1 MKKLLQSLFI
11 LAFIAGSAMAQNR
24 TITGTVTD
32 KEDGKPLPGVT
43 VVVKGT
49 KNGTQTG
56 GDGKYALSVPSASA
70 ELVFS
75 YLGYVS
81 QTVAASGN
89 TVDVVLQSDSKSL
102 TEVVVTALG
111 ISKTKKTI
119 GYSETTVKS
128 EDINKS
134 APVSMLGGLQGKVA
148 GVTISNTSGSPG
160 GSTKIIL
167 RGYTSISGGNQPL
180 YVIDGVPLDNSSIGS
195 DESYDFGNNAN
206 DINPNSVESMSILK
220 GSAATALYG
229 SRGSNGVILIT
240 TKKGTAG
247 KMVVDFSHATTITQV
262 ASVFKPQSTFGQGW
276 DGTFIESENGNWGP
290 KYDGQM
296 RTWGAIVDNSQLLKP
311 YSFIKNN
318 VRDALTNGTE
328 FNSNISLSGGS
339 DKTTYYFSYGNVMSD
354 GYLPSDNDSYKRNNF
369 SVKAAT
375 VIGNFNIEGSVNYV
389 SKTQKFV
396 AQGQGISGIGSSFYE
411 DILQIPQDIPIKDL
425 RDYKNK
431 FFNVDNYFTPY
442 AENPYY
448 SIYENGSRYKNDRIY
463 GNVNFGFTV
472 NDWLKLQFQQ
482 GADVDNAG
490 DRQWHNK
497 NAPTL
502 GSYNDGGNVEGAKRA
517 ADVGRVIEESI
528 KTFEYDSKLNAIFKK
543 TFSDFDIDGVVGV
556 NYNDRG
562 SRFLTTAVEDLAIPG
577 FFSLSNSANKPT
589 STETER
595 HRRLFGAYASATLGY
610 KNNLFLTLA
619 GRNDWSSTL
628 ATGNN
633 SYFYPAASLAYVVS
647 EAFDMKST
655 PISFLKL
662 RASYG
667 ETGSDTDPY
676 RVFDVLN
683 ATNVTLGFGNI
694 RFPVAGVAG
703 YSIANTL
710 NNVNL
715 KPERVKEYEFGG
727 DIRFLS
733 DRIGLDVAYF
743 NRLRVDQILPVPIDP
758 GSGYLFQIL
767 NFGKVRVRG
776 IEAALNIKPVKTT
789 DFNWDLTYTFSR
801 QRNMVMELPAGL
813 DKVIINN
820 AYDADLVAIKGKPL
834 GVFQAPGPE
843 YSPDGKIVVDGT
855 GFPVVAATNKEYGN
869 IQRDYSMGLTNMFT
883 YKSFSL
889 GFTLDYQK
897 GGVFYSGTADLLNF
911 VGADVKST
919 FNDRRPFIV
928 PNSVQKITDANGN
941 LIRYEENTTPITE
954 GLIDDYYYPT
964 TNKAMVYSNRILDK
978 TFLKLREASLSYTLP
993 KTIAGKIGA
1002 NRAIFTVF
1010 GRNLLTWLPE
1020 SNRTIDPEVS
1030 NQGVDLASEFGEFR
1044 TAPPVRFFGASLRVT
1059 F

>member
-411 DILQIPQDIPIKDL
+411 DIIQIPQDIPIKDL

-655 PISFLKL
+655 PISFL
-662 RASYG
+662 
-667 ETGSDTDPY
+667 
-676 RVFDVLN
+676 N
-683 ATNVTLGFGNI
+683 
-694 RFPVAGVAG
+694 
-703 YSIANTL
+703 
-710 NNVNL
+710 
-715 KPERVKEYEFGG
+715 
-727 DIRFLS
+727 
-733 DRIGLDVAYF
+733 
-743 NRLRVDQILPVPIDP
+743 
-758 GSGYLFQIL
+758 
-767 NFGKVRVRG
+767 
-776 IEAALNIKPVKTT
+776 
-789 DFNWDLTYTFSR
+789 
-801 QRNMVMELPAGL
+801 
-813 DKVIINN
+813 
-820 AYDADLVAIKGKPL
+820 
-834 GVFQAPGPE
+834 
-843 YSPDGKIVVDGT
+843 
-855 GFPVVAATNKEYGN
+855 
-869 IQRDYSMGLTNMFT
+869 
-883 YKSFSL
+883 
-889 GFTLDYQK
+889 
-897 GGVFYSGTADLLNF
+897 
-911 VGADVKST
+911 
-919 FNDRRPFIV
+919 
-928 PNSVQKITDANGN
+928 
-941 LIRYEENTTPITE
+941 
-954 GLIDDYYYPT
+954 
-964 TNKAMVYSNRILDK
+964 
-978 TFLKLREASLSYTLP
+978 
-993 KTIAGKIGA
+993 
-1002 NRAIFTVF
+1002 
-1010 GRNLLTWLPE
+1010 
-1020 SNRTIDPEVS
+1020 
-1030 NQGVDLASEFGEFR
+1030 
-1044 TAPPVRFFGASLRVT
+1044 
-1059 F
+1059 